1 MLHGRKSVLVAKIE
15 GTIGTDA
22 TPGATDGAFNVLN
35 AVVAPQF
42 EMEEREAQGSGE
54 RQAAVASMKMGRA
67 TFTTEVQW
75 DGSATEPAWAETF
88 FPACGWVKSGQ
99 VYYPKLEPPG
109 TNVKTLTIAQYVGGT
124 GTNESACRKIVG
136 ASGTFTAVLTASKR
150 ILFNWEFLGV
160 WAGDNDATPPAP
172 TYPTS
177 TVYQWRKGACTWN
190 SVAWSASQATVNANN
205 TLVPIQRIS
214 GDEGI
219 GYVAISDRYPRITI
233 NPLKVLN
240 ATQDRHSAW
249 EDGLEYPLALYAGG
263 VGNSQFKIDAP
274 KAQVMNITYAD
285 REGLVV
291 DDAELACNKNGTTA
305 DQSLYFTFTAAT

>member
-1 MLHGRKSVLVAKIE
+1 MLHSRKSVLVAKIE
-15 GTIGTDA
+15 STIGTDA
-22 TPGATDGAFNVLN
+22 TPGASDGAFNVMN
-35 AVVAPQF
+35 AVIAPTFQ
-42 EMEEREAQGSGE
+42 MEEREIQGSGE
-54 RQAAVASMKMGRA
+54 RQSAVASRKLGRA

-99 VYYPKLEPPG
+99 VYYPKLEAPG
-109 TNVKTLTIAQYVGGT
+109 ANVKTLTIAQYVGNT
-124 GTNESACRKIVG
+124 GSNQSACRKIVG
-136 ASGTFTAVLTASKR
+136 ASGTWSAVLIASQR
-150 ILFNWEFLGV
+150 LLINWDFLGV
-160 WAGDNDATPPAP
+160 WAGDNDATQPGP

-190 SVAWSASQATVNANN
+190 SVAWIAQQATVNANN
-205 TLVPIQRIS
+205 TLVPIESAS
-214 GDEGI
+214 GDEGFSH
-219 GYVAISDRYPRITI
+219 VVVSDRYSRITI

-263 VGNSQFKIDAP
+263 VGTSQFKIDAP
-274 KAQVMNITYAD
+274 KAQVMNIGYAD

-291 DDAELACNKNGTTA
+291 DDVELACNKNGTTV
-305 DQSLYFTFTAAT
+305 DQSLNITFTATT